1 MGEERKMNFKKNN
14 MIKLTDDN
22 DKHLILQLTFKRNYV
37 NATFVKNKN
46 NGEQLEQDSGQS
58 SCELT
63 NAGTGLDIM
72 G

>member
-1 MGEERKMNFKKNN
+1 MN
-14 MIKLTDDN
+14 T
-22 DKHLILQLTFKRNYV
+22 TFI
-37 NATFVKNKN
+37 KNKN
-46 NGEQLEQDSGQS
+46 NGKQFEWDSGQS